1 MNGIHDVGGMQGFGP
16 IIHEANE
23 PTFHANW
30 EGRVYA
36 MVRVLRSRGGA
47 WNIDSFRDGLERLP
61 PGDYLRSTYYERWF
75 AWLLR
80 KVVETGDLTR
90 AEIDSG
96 TPSEGVPRRSP
107 IVAEDEVVAM
117 AATRNSARRNV
128 RVVARFKA
136 GQSVRARNIH
146 PEGHTRLPRYVR
158 GKVGQVVLDRG
169 VFVFP
174 DANAQLKGEEPQHLY
189 SVRFAAREL
198 WGESAS
204 ARDSVHLDL
213 WDEYLA
219 PA

>member
-16 IIHEANE
+16 VIHETNE
-23 PTFHANW
+23 PTFHAEW

-36 MVRVLRSRGGA
+36 IARVLRSRGGA
-47 WNIDSFRDGLERLP
+47 WNIDSFRYGLERLP
-61 PGDYLRSTYYERWF
+61 PGDYLRATYYERWF

-80 KVVETGDLTR
+80 KVVETGDLTQT
-90 AEIDSG
+90 EIDTG
-96 TPSEGVPRRSP
+96 TAAAGVRRQSP
-107 IVAEDEVVAM
+107 IVTEEQVVAIV
-117 AATRNSARRNV
+117 ATRNSARRNV
-128 RVVARFKA
+128 RAAARFKA

-158 GKVGQVVLDRG
+158 GKVGHVVLDRG

-174 DANAQLKGEEPQHLY
+174 DTNAQLKGEQPQHLY

-204 ARDSVHLDL
+204 PRDSVHLDM